1 MLVKYIYKD
10 RRTGQKVFTNN
21 KKDDDVNFE
30 LIQEVKG
37 REDFNN
43 LIIKQCIAK
52 KVM

>member
-10 RRTGQKVFTNN
+10 RRTGEKVLTNTE
-21 KKDDDVNFE
+21 KDDVNFE